1 MDRKVYTN
9 FVRGKF
15 QSVKSMI
22 FLLMKFY
29 SLFLFDTKKCIINV
43 DVVLIRASKKKEKR
57 RKRKA
62 INLLVERWTSFQ
74 STSFQVLQNE
84 EGKG

>member
-22 FLLMKFY
+22 FLLMKLY
-29 SLFLFDTKKCIINV
+29 SLFLFDTKKCIIDV
-43 DVVLIRASKKKEKR
+43 DVVLIRASKKR

-62 INLLVERWTSFQ
+62 INLRAERWTSFQ

>member
-22 FLLMKFY
+22 FLLMKLY
-29 SLFLFDTKKCIINV
+29 SLFLFDTKKCII
-43 DVVLIRASKKKEKR
+43 DIVLIRASKKKGK
-57 RKRKA
+57 KKKKK
-62 INLLVERWTSFQ
+62 SDQ
-74 STSFQVLQNE
+74 STGRKMDKFP
-84 EGKG
+84 KY